1 MSEENWIPTITV
13 PHKCSQTEESDWVPE
28 LDEIFNNMDDIKN
41 ILGRM
46 EQKLDSKKCGKIPQK
61 KNIVYYKGNNE
72 KVSIHRKNS
81 GSND

>member
-1 MSEENWIPTITV
+1 MSEEN
-13 PHKCSQTEESDWVPE
+13 WVPE

-41 ILGRM
+41 MLARI
-46 EQKLDSKKCGKIPQK
+46 EQKLDSKKCGKITKK
-61 KNIVYYKGNNE
+61 KNIVDYKGNNE

>member
-1 MSEENWIPTITV
+1 MSEEN
-13 PHKCSQTEESDWVPE
+13 WVPE

-41 ILGRM
+41 MLARI

>member
-13 PHKCSQTEESDWVPE
+13 PHKCSQTEESDWIPE

-41 ILGRM
+41 MLARI
-46 EQKLDSKKCGKIPQK
+46 EQKLDSKKCGKIPKK

-72 KVSIHRKNS
+72 KVSVHRKNS

>member
-1 MSEENWIPTITV
+1 MSEEKWIPTITV
-13 PHKCSQTEESDWVPE
+13 PHKCSQTEESDWIPE

-41 ILGRM
+41 MLARI